1 MDGARQLVAREPQRP
16 ELARLY
22 ERRWVGAGEPVV
34 RQIQMPQSGD
44 LAVMG
49 DRSGQLVVMERQID

>member
-49 DRSGQLVVMERQID
+49 GSVRSAGSHGTTN